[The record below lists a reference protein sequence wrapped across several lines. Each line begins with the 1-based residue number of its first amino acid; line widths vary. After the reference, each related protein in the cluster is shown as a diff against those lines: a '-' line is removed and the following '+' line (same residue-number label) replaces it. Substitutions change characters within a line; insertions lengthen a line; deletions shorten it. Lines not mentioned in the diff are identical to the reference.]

1 MPYVIADNQPVYW
14 AVGDPIVAAGLTE
27 MGGLTVSGLPMVS
40 DASENAY
47 LGKVAGKAGT
57 YKPLPASGWL
67 EAEEIYAYGGGLVIV
82 RQSHNRTAH
91 APADV
96 PALFCV
102 YRSGVTGA
110 LDWVAGEKVEK
121 GTLRKYIGKDWE
133 CIQPHV
139 TQTDWPP
146 DKTASL
152 WKEAGQPVTGAWK
165 AGVSYKIND
174 SATYSGKTYKCRQAH
189 TSQVGWEPDKVP
201 ALWAVQ

>member
-40 DASENAY
+40 DTSENAY

-121 GTLRKYIGKDWE
+121 GARRKYAGIDWE

-139 TQTDWPP
+139 TQTDWTP
-146 DKTASL
+146 DKTPAL
-152 WKEAGQPVTGAWK
+152 WKEAAPAAGDWK
-165 AGVSYKIND
+165 AGVSYKVND
-174 SATYSGKTYKCRQAH
+174 LVTYGGKSYKCRQAH

-201 ALWAVQ
+201 ALWTVQ